1 MATVEDIQQKYQGD
15 KSLEAMGAFG
25 PFSKKDVKGLNKAFS
40 YANQQKT
47 DPSTK
52 AVQRIENRRREKS
65 LNVDWDKVKQ
75 HVSSI
80 LTAVKNASSGST
92 GIGNDSMALNILSDI
107 EKSARKL
114 DDLASRRKKGS
125 LIVR

>member
-1 MATVEDIQQKYQGD
+1 MSTIDQIKEKYCAD

-25 PFSKKDVKGLNKAFS
+25 QFSKKDVKGLNKAFS

-52 AVQRIENRRREKS
+52 AVQRIENRKREKS
-65 LNVDWDKVKQ
+65 FNVDWDKVKQ